1 MPPKKEIVK
10 EKSFD
15 AHRETPQD
23 TYKKSLNVDDGK
35 DIHIFKEVFT
45 NNGIIFIL
53 KDVIMIDEEVVSLQ
67 GLTNYQNNC
76 YMNAIIQCLR
86 GSKLRNLNLKDSG
99 DWFKHMIELIT
110 KNTAD
115 SNDLL
120 SFLSVFQT

>member
-53 KDVIMIDEEVVSLQ
+53 KDVIMVKLSLRTIRTIRTIQ
-67 GLTNYQNNC
+67 IHYNN
-76 YMNAIIQCLR
+76 
-86 GSKLRNLNLKDSG
+86 
-99 DWFKHMIELIT
+99 
-110 KNTAD
+110 
-115 SNDLL
+115 
-120 SFLSVFQT
+120 

>member
-1 MPPKKEIVK
+1 MLPKKVIEK

-15 AHRETPQD
+15 AHRETPQG
-23 TYKKSLNVDDGK
+23 TNKKSLNVDDGK
-35 DIHIFKEVFT
+35 GIHIFKEVFT

-53 KDVIMIDEEVVSLQ
+53 KDVIMIDKEVVSLQ
-67 GLTNYQNNC
+67 GLKNYQNNC
-76 YMNAIIQCLR
+76 YMYAIIQCLR